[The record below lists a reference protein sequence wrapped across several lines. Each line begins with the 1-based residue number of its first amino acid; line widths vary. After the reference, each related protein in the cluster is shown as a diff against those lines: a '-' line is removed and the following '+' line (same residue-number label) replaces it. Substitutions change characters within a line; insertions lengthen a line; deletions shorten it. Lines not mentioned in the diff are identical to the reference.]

1 MEELLDVETAAKRL
15 NISVSTLYH
24 WVEQRKISFR
34 RVGRKINFSQEDLN
48 SAIQEIPKITGYR
61 SINKRLA
68 KPARARARSVA

>member
-68 KPARARARSVA
+68 KPSRARARSVA